1 MMRGKLSLIIGYG
14 GYPIVANN
22 QLTKVESII
31 LKHIVE
37 QLFFDFYYNLFFQ
50 VFETFENRSNYSL

>member
-1 MMRGKLSLIIGYG
+1 MKGKLSLIIGYG

-31 LKHIVE
+31 LKHIIE
-37 QLFFDFYYNLFFQ
+37 QLFFHFYYNIFFQ
-50 VFETFENRSNYSL
+50 VLETF